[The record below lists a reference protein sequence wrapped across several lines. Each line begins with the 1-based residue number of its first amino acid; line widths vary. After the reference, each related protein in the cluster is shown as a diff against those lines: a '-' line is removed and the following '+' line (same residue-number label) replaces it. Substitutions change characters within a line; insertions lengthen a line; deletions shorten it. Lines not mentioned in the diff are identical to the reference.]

1 MYHQQEEHQVLHHQV
16 HHQVD
21 GEQLEEIKMS
31 VYILIPVIAV
41 IIVGYWIFF
50 GGDE

>member
-1 MYHQQEEHQVLHHQV
+1 MYHQQKEHQV